1 MQEVVVRIQLLG
13 ECVISSVQSCHSKD
27 LKWQTSVTAQLQLRV
42 LFSKQSIP
50 WRFEVGP
57 TPKER
62 PQSVLASS
70 FYTFRLLPTELTLNK
85 LG

>member
-42 LFSKQSIP
+42 FFGKQRI
-50 WRFEVGP
+50 VH
-57 TPKER
+57 
-62 PQSVLASS
+62 PQGIRA
-70 FYTFRLLPTELTLNK
+70 
-85 LG
+85 G